1 MAELRAQAILTITAF
16 AAPATGLFS
25 TGLFTATFV
34 TTPVATFPTALTSLR
49 TVALRTITLDPITL
63 DPITEYWPRVHNGW
77 RFNRSLYTL
86 ISRKSFPC

>member
-16 AAPATGLFS
+16 AATA

-63 DPITEYWPRVHNGW
+63 DALTEYWPRVHNGW
-77 RFNRSLYTL
+77 GFDQSLYAL
-86 ISRKSFPC
+86 ISGKSFPC